1 VGAMKRIFLIAVIL
15 TLSIQI
21 FSQSDTIEQCK
32 IWKKFTICNFISD
45 SLYMDYSVVCLSG
58 TCHFFKCKGDN
69 KKNLVGVQID
79 NNLLCK
85 SSSNLSFQRKFK
97 NIRLIINGT
106 KKVIHPIGVLV
117 YDPDSLNYHSTKA
130 YQIFL
135 TFGKLFTV
143 HFSKEHKPV
152 LILIFR
158 HAEVGDKIYID
169 DFYKAEITD

>member
-1 VGAMKRIFLIAVIL
+1 MKRIFLVAVIL

-21 FSQSDTIEQCK
+21 FSQNDTVEHLK

-45 SLYMDYSVVCLSG
+45 SLYTDYSVVCSSG
-58 TCHFFKCKGDN
+58 TCHFFKCKRDN
-69 KKNLVGVQID
+69 KQNLVGVQID

-85 SSSNLSFQRKFK
+85 SSSKLSFQRKFK
-97 NIRLIINGT
+97 NVKLIKNESG
-106 KKVIHPIGVLV
+106 KVVHPVGVLV

-130 YQIFL
+130 YQVFL

-143 HFSKEHKPV
+143 HFSKEHKPM

-158 HAEVGDKIYID
+158 QAEVGDKIYID